1 MNVTENSKGR
11 AITGHFVAVFKDT
24 GRVLCLDERLYVK
37 SNENIWHEVSDTKAV
52 IEIRTFFKKEKTV
65 THALATD
72 MVKNLKTDPDI
83 QIQPNVFQHPKLL
96 KVNNGI
102 WDIQNQCIIQ
112 NDNLKFDRKTDA
124 YISEES
130 VEESDV
136 FNEFCRKI
144 FTKENFEQKKKA
156 LYEIIGF
163 CISDT
168 ESVKKAIFLIGP
180 PNCGKSV
187 ILRFIQRLIGE
198 DHVSNVSL
206 SNFSGRFNIVSMYD
220 KVLNINGEVPSSTLS
235 GKALDVFKSITGG
248 DKIELERKG
257 YQPFSGIVRAK
268 LLFAG
273 NLLPMFSNADGTD
286 SLTER
291 LHVLIFDSSVE
302 EAERDIHLEEKLWEQ
317 RDNIVY
323 YALLALNNF
332 IKCDKK
338 FIVLE
343 DEKQRLEAMKF
354 AYKQIESFIDSYM
367 DTGEDY
373 YVSISSAY
381 EAYLDFAYDELL
393 EPMKRSEF
401 RNKMLLQPGI
411 SISKTKKR
419 FGNSNPQHCFKG
431 IRFKKLY
438 YKKQDTVLNDNKED
452 AKDVR

>member
-1 MNVTENSKGR
+1 MQ
-11 AITGHFVAVFKDT
+11 
-24 GRVLCLDERLYVK
+24 
-37 SNENIWHEVSDTKAV
+37 
-52 IEIRTFFKKEKTV
+52 
-65 THALATD
+65 
-72 MVKNLKTDPDI
+72 NL
-83 QIQPNVFQHPKLL
+83 
-96 KVNNGI
+96 
-102 WDIQNQCIIQ
+102 
-112 NDNLKFDRKTDA
+112 
-124 YISEES
+124 
-130 VEESDV
+130 
-136 FNEFCRKI
+136 
-144 FTKENFEQKKKA
+144 
-156 LYEIIGF
+156 
-163 CISDT
+163 
-168 ESVKKAIFLIGP
+168 AIFLIGP

-220 KVLNINGEVPSSTLS
+220 KVLNISGEVPSSTLS
-235 GKALDVFKSITGG
+235 GRALDVFKSITGG
-248 DKIELERKG
+248 DKIELELKG

-411 SISKTKKR
+411 SIR
-419 FGNSNPQHCFKG
+419 
-431 IRFKKLY
+431 R
-438 YKKQDTVLNDNKED
+438 NKMR
-452 AKDVR
+452 KY